1 MKKFIALVI
10 SIFLLM
16 SFYANAQYNK
26 KISPALANFNNTEF
40 MLKFHDLGIEAES
53 TVKGVIEN
61 QQKFNSKDLRNLR
74 TAYDQ
79 SVQRANTLLSTIK
92 QDFLDKK
99 KLKMISEYPDMYTD
113 GLRYKLDDLSDFYA
127 NNFQQT
133 LADAGGMENDGS
145 AILLLVTELIGLT
158 KGLIDY
164 YQDIKKEAKR
174 YNDAYLNL
182 HFYEPYR
189 WKTWEEI
196 NGNKSFGADDFEE
209 PETNDSWEVDE
220 EPADS
225 DEESWGDWETGE
237 EEVDWDSW
245 DEGLDTLNHNF
256 LFENVEGDSLKTKNK
271 SPEGN

>member
-1 MKKFIALVI
+1 MKKIPALVI
-10 SIFLLM
+10 SIFLLV
-16 SFYANAQYNK
+16 SFSVNAQYNK
-26 KISPALANFNNTEF
+26 KISPALANFNNTDF

-53 TVKGVIEN
+53 TVKGVIDN
-61 QQKFNSKDLRNLR
+61 QQKFSPKDLRSLR

-79 SVQRANTLLSTIK
+79 SVKRANTLLSTIK

-127 NNFQQT
+127 INFQQT

-164 YQDIKKEAKR
+164 YQDIKKEARR

-196 NGNKSFGADDFEE
+196 SGGKSLEAGEFEE
-209 PETNDSWEVDE
+209 VETDDSWEVEE
-220 EPADS
+220 EPNDS
-225 DEESWGDWETGE
+225 GDDSWDDWETDD

-256 LFENVEGDSLKTKNK
+256 KYENVEGDSLKIKNN
-271 SPEGN
+271 SPEWN